1 MFDKLQTFFENLKFV
16 KNKITLFYYY
26 VYLITIFLGV
36 VEDKAKQNIDEAQL
50 RQRES
55 YAKRHIKSDTH
66 FNPGDK
72 VLLKNLRRN
81 DRKGGWS

>member
-1 MFDKLQTFFENLKFV
+1 VEN
-16 KNKITLFYYY
+16 
-26 VYLITIFLGV
+26 
-36 VEDKAKQNIDEAQL
+36 KAKQNIDEAQL

-55 YAKRHIKSDTH
+55 YAKRHAKADTM

-81 DRKGGWS
+81 YRKGG